1 MRPQVLLLT
10 WLLLAESGLAAQT
23 EFGIDACE
31 YDYSLRRQ
39 RVAIPVSSET
49 AFGFCRDTTTNLD
62 SALAAVYRR
71 ALASL
76 DDPVKRQALEQSQQ
90 AFVSYMTAQQR
101 LFATVRGD
109 SLHVRRTMMRY
120 RVFFLQKMLGEWTEI
135 DEDAARASMKSD
147 LKNLIPAEEE
157 FFADSVR
164 YTPTLSSLHF
174 HPSSLNRILSFRLT
188 HDGWVATVG
197 NAKTTTVC
205 AIFVGSTPVA
215 PAVKE
220 AQPACR

>member
-76 DDPVKRQALEQSQQ
+76 DDPVKRQA
-90 AFVSYMTAQQR
+90 
-101 LFATVRGD
+101 

-120 RVFFLQKMLGEWTEI
+120 RVFFLQKMLGEWTEM

-164 YTPTLSSLHF
+164 YTPTLSSLDF
-174 HPSSLNRILSFRLT
+174 HPSPLNRILSLRLT
-188 HDGWVATVG
+188 PDGWVATVG